1 MGILRLCFADEMATI
16 FIRIFS
22 AALNKSLGIL
32 PHFRLLSGLL
42 FYLAVVDRKLL
53 MRIFFP
59 LCYISIYLHIKQ
71 FIS

>member
-16 FIRIFS
+16 FIRILS

-32 PHFRLLSGLL
+32 PHLRLLSGLL
-42 FYLAVVDRKLL
+42 FYLAVVDMKLL

-59 LCYISIYLHIKQ
+59 LCYISIYLLIKQ